1 MPPVIDHEKCRSCG
15 TCDRHC
21 PGDVIFQEGKK
32 KPVVLY
38 PLECWHCGCCRQDC
52 PEGAVTISF
61 PPQMLNI

>member
-1 MPPVIDHEKCRSCG
+1 MPPVIDEEKCTCCG

-21 PGDVIFQEGKK
+21 PGDVILQEGKK

-38 PLECWHCGCCRQDC
+38 PLECWHCGCCRLDC
-52 PEGAVTISF
+52 PDGAVTITF